1 MRNTVVGSVIAGT
14 GSSKYNTYEKRK
26 SKENIENFRIQK
38 IRVKPQ
44 NMKDMESPK
53 IYKDIGKKL
62 KIQNRRKYRRKVSP
76 ENTKARQ
83 SQKIKRKL
91 RIKKIQKT

>member
-1 MRNTVVGSVIAGT
+1 
-14 GSSKYNTYEKRK
+14 
-26 SKENIENFRIQK
+26 
-38 IRVKPQ
+38 
-44 NMKDMESPK
+44 MKDMESPK

-62 KIQNRRKYRRKVSP
+62 KIQNRRKYRRKVNP

-91 RIKKIQKT
+91 RRKKIQKT